1 MENKENIFKICQQE
15 FTKKKS
21 LKRHLQT
28 NHQIPNRFEC
38 KICDSTFGR
47 NGCLLKHVRKFH
59 NKLGLH
65 QCDICPRAFDQVKSS
80 LKIETKLTKPN
91 LNKGSFKRVLRT
103 WLLWVHCF
111 TLLRQKHEK

>member
-15 FTKKKS
+15 FTKKTSTS
-21 LKRHLQT
+21 LKRHLET
-28 NHQIPNRFEC
+28 SHRIPNRFEC

-59 NKLGLH
+59 NRQGLH

-80 LKIETKLTKPN
+80 LIIEPN
-91 LNKGSFKRVLRT
+91 LT
-103 WLLWVHCF
+103 
-111 TLLRQKHEK
+111 